1 MIGTHGANTPM
12 DLIQLLL
19 AETMWGWQFKPAKI
33 DDHLLLYG
41 GLLHHFSWWNISCF
55 YVFSG
60 KLHMIHHNVQIL
72 LIMTHVCIYLII
84 YIHIVWMVKTI
95 LMIIITIWISIK
107 LYICTIGDAIPQRL
121 PRRKRHRR
129 WNPRRG
135 TDKSTEVKVVVFKSN
150 VAMVWAPGLKQK
162 KNVFLRETTS
172 RDIIDKCW

>member
-84 YIHIVWMVKTI
+84 YIHVVWMVKTI

-121 PRRKRHRR
+121 PRRK
-129 WNPRRG
+129 PRG
-135 TDKSTEVKVVVFKSN
+135 EIYVAEPTD
-150 VAMVWAPGLKQK
+150 PPRLKWSSSRATWPWSELLGWHK
-162 KNVFLRETTS
+162 TKCFLRGNNE
-172 RDIIDKCW
+172 